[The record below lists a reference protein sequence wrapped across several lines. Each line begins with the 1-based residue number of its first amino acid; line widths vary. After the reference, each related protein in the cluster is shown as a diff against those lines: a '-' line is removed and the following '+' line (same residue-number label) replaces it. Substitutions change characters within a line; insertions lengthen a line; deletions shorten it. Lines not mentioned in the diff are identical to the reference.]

1 MCRRRSSLSL
11 WTSWRCSPLFLILDK
26 KRISAPRLKRRLPSF
41 SRPPFLL
48 SHSLPFPLLHS
59 PGRGRGR
66 RSSASL
72 CALDFQQSATS
83 GACASASRAAAHR
96 RRTQIARAAAWLC
109 SLSLYRQARQLGLRP
124 LCSEPFFAP
133 HRFAE
138 RRAKIFP
145 SWTSLPARR
154 PTISIIRSERD
165 GTRFIRFAE

>member
-109 SLSLYRQARQLGLRP
+109 SLSLSIGKLVSWVCDRFVR
-124 LCSEPFFAP
+124 SPFLLPTDSPSDGPKSFQVG
-133 HRFAE
+133 HRYQQ
-138 RRAKIFP
+138 
-145 SWTSLPARR
+145 
-154 PTISIIRSERD
+154 D
-165 GTRFIRFAE
+165 GQR